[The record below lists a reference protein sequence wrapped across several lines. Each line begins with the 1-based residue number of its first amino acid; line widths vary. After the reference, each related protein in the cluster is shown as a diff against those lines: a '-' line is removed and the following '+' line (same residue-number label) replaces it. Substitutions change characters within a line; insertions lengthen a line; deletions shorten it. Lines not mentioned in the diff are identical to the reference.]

1 MTKEK
6 NESAE
11 ELFRAEGKVNIG
23 IYHSGGQ
30 KQFETKDGFQ
40 QPEKVHNIWNGQINM
55 LTTALKYMI
64 SQWFK
69 HALLF
74 WFSFNFFYSFF
85 FFVK

>member
-30 KQFETKDGFQ
+30 K
-40 QPEKVHNIWNGQINM
+40 HS
-55 LTTALKYMI
+55 LKRRMV
-64 SQWFK
+64 
-69 HALLF
+69 
-74 WFSFNFFYSFF
+74 FSNLKKFITYEM
-85 FFVK
+85 VK